1 MTAMLS
7 LFISL
12 FAPGAGHVFVGK
24 YGEGILLG
32 ALFALG
38 KSALMPLTIRIFKV
52 QDLRRL
58 LYVFYWFN
66 WGYIALVLYAGIS
79 ACAYGSKAQKMHFLH
94 AILFVFCVILIY
106 KRTFNKFIFTAL
118 CGRTG
123 VYECWCKLRK
133 TPSGEK

>member
-1 MTAMLS
+1 MIATLA

-12 FAPGAGHVFVGK
+12 FAPGAGHIFVGK

-38 KSALMPLTIRIFKV
+38 KSALLPLVIRVFKV
-52 QDLRRL
+52 QDVRRL

-66 WGYIALVLYAGIS
+66 WSYIALILYAGIS
-79 ACAYGSKAQKMHFLH
+79 SFAYGTRAQEMHFLQ
-94 AILFVFCVILIY
+94 AILFVFCVVLIY
-106 KRTFNKFIFTAL
+106 KRTFNKFIFTSL

-123 VYECWCKLRK
+123 VYEYWCKLRK
-133 TPSGEK
+133 TPSEKK